1 MVYANRAPDRW
12 RIAVAGPSHGP
23 AVARRIWPSDH
34 GTCGARQAS
43 SAKVA
48 TRHARRS
55 PHDICRPSQRWLR
68 CHLSEVGNEGDR
80 LLGPLHT
87 AARALRIAHCAG
99 RHKVGRARNTC
110 IGDSAPGCPVR
121 RAYVASSTCPRLPTG
136 QEFSA
141 YGLWIQD
148 ADHVFA
154 GGPVHQRAPP
164 SRPAS
169 SGPGGCLSPRCC
181 DVVRCRRA
189 DDRRLDPAPGEDV
202 QVHSLSV
209 SDAIHR
215 SRQFSPIDASCPSLS
230 PLPHHSARH
239 HGPECPLGFGTR
251 VARLGLLAPRPDRP
265 VLTKNLVIARMVRTF
280 ERQDLATHSRGSDF
294 VRNHDPNR
302 GIESFRQRDRLVVK
316 ARTRVN
322 AV

>member
-1 MVYANRAPDRW
+1 MHLPAPCVLDRNSPPTAFGSKM
-12 RIAVAGPSHGP
+12 RIM
-23 AVARRIWPSDH
+23 
-34 GTCGARQAS
+34 S
-43 SAKVA
+43 SSGGQSFKMAA
-48 TRHARRS
+48 
-55 PHDICRPSQRWLR
+55 
-68 CHLSEVGNEGDR
+68 LS
-80 LLGPLHT
+80 
-87 AARALRIAHCAG
+87 
-99 RHKVGRARNTC
+99 
-110 IGDSAPGCPVR
+110 S
-121 RAYVASSTCPRLPTG
+121 
-136 QEFSA
+136 
-141 YGLWIQD
+141 
-148 ADHVFA
+148 
-154 GGPVHQRAPP
+154 
-164 SRPAS
+164 PAS
-169 SGPGGCLSPRCC
+169 SGLGRCLSPRCC

-189 DDRRLDPAPGEDV
+189 DDRRWDLAPGEDV

>member
-1 MVYANRAPDRW
+1 M
-12 RIAVAGPSHGP
+12 RIMSSFAGRFIKGRHQAVQQAAGGGAACRP
-23 AVARRIWPSDH
+23 AVAMSF
-34 GTCGARQAS
+34 AA
-43 SAKVA
+43 AK
-48 TRHARRS
+48 
-55 PHDICRPSQRWLR
+55 
-68 CHLSEVGNEGDR
+68 G
-80 LLGPLHT
+80 
-87 AARALRIAHCAG
+87 
-99 RHKVGRARNTC
+99 
-110 IGDSAPGCPVR
+110 
-121 RAYVASSTCPRLPTG
+121 
-136 QEFSA
+136 
-141 YGLWIQD
+141 
-148 ADHVFA
+148 
-154 GGPVHQRAPP
+154 
-164 SRPAS
+164 
-169 SGPGGCLSPRCC
+169 
-181 DVVRCRRA
+181 